1 MGLAWGFA
9 IGLALGAVLAQ
20 SDFCMHSA
28 LRDVVARRAGPSVR
42 MWLVALA
49 VQLLVVN
56 ALAGAGVLSTP
67 LPPVMPAAA
76 AAGGLIFGVGMVLAK
91 G

>member
-1 MGLAWGFA
+1 MGVVSGFPV
-9 IGLALGAVLAQ
+9 GLALGFVLTR

-28 LRDVVARRAGPSVR
+28 LRDVLARRAGPSVR

-49 VQLLVVN
+49 VQLLAVN
-56 ALAGAGVLSTP
+56 GLAAAGILSTP
-67 LPPVMPAAA
+67 LPPAALAAA
-76 AAGGLIFGVGMVLAK
+76 AVGGVIFGVGMVLAK